1 MANGLFAKN
10 MIRCGKRLEARPRQL
25 PDGSGVL
32 LKMSGAPDERGAG
45 ASNGNITDGIMRSP
59 FWGCRAAL
67 AAVTCLLALILAFPG
82 SAQAGF
88 LEDLFGSLFQP
99 PPAYRGY
106 RDSPAWG
113 AGGFRHRAHPWRH
126 KSGNRSAAR
135 KKIIAAA
142 KPDTA
147 GPQQP
152 VDIMAD
158 KSLRKGDVVMTQSGI
173 RIFVGQSGDR
183 HEPDDF
189 RKPSEVKG
197 LSKSARKAL
206 AVLEPGDAAPPVP
219 ASIVTGR
226 SATGRAITAG
236 EVITDAKGKTIRYV
250 GP

>member
-1 MANGLFAKN
+1 
-10 MIRCGKRLEARPRQL
+10 
-25 PDGSGVL
+25 
-32 LKMSGAPDERGAG
+32 
-45 ASNGNITDGIMRSP
+45 MRSP
-59 FWGCRAAL
+59 CWCCRAAF
-67 AAVTCLLALILAFPG
+67 AAVTCLSVLILAFPA

-99 PPAYRGY
+99 PPAY

-126 KSGNRSAAR
+126 KSGHKSAAR

-158 KSLRKGDVVMTQSGI
+158 KSLRKGDAVMTQSGI

-183 HEPDDF
+183 HEPDEF

-197 LSKSARKAL
+197 LSKSARKSL
-206 AVLEPGDAAPPVP
+206 AVLGPGDAAPPVP

-236 EVITDAKGKTIRYV
+236 EIITDAKGKTIRYV